1 MNNQFLDSIAAFG
14 KFGIENSGRTRDE
27 KEWAKSGVDCLSS
40 VLKLMQAP
48 PKQNILVM
56 GLSLEQ
62 IRVVKQV
69 AAQCAIEKAMLFPY
83 PNGENIV
90 PLIRVYGGDKEK
102 FFQSL
107 GWTRLQSN
115 TQLGFSLECDG
126 LEKEY
131 GIVLYESI

>member
-1 MNNQFLDSIAAFG
+1 MNDKFIDSIATLG
-14 KFGIENSGRTRDE
+14 KFGIENSRYTRDE

-40 VLKLMQAP
+40 VMKLMQTHP
-48 PKQNILVM
+48 NQDIFVM

-62 IRVVKQV
+62 IRTIKQV
-69 AAQCAIEKAMLFPY
+69 AEQCNIEKVVLFPY
-83 PNGENIV
+83 PNGRNIV
-90 PLIRVYGGDKEK
+90 PLVRVYGVDNER
-102 FFQSL
+102 FFRSL

-115 TQLGFSLECDG
+115 TQLGFSSECDG